1 MPVLEVEIGD
11 PLPDGKDGEIK
22 TLPPELQRFVNN
34 QIAKARR
41 DAEDKVERRLQPY
54 VLDPVDVEKL
64 RQRAKQADELEI
76 GVLERDKRY
85 EEALSLR
92 DKKNAELI
100 ESEKAK
106 TAAAVKRVRE
116 SVAKSIRAAAAT
128 SGARAESLDE
138 LERLLGA
145 EVDLDDTLTEFV
157 KDADGKPRVDDKGQ
171 RVTIEGLVA
180 DYLKTHAHH
189 VAVSPAKGGK
199 APGGTT
205 FSGRPPVA
213 GDARSEARANVAEN
227 PTTKNVAALLNLAT
241 RRT

>member
-1 MPVLEVEIGD
+1 MADTLTVELDESG
-11 PLPDGKDGEIK
+11 GIK
-22 TLPPELQRFVNN
+22 TLPEQLQRFLDKR
-34 QIAKARR
+34 IDEAYKKGADKTEKALSPHL
-41 DAEDKVERRLQPY
+41 A
-54 VLDPVDVEKL
+54 DPVEIEKL

-100 ESEKAK
+100 AAEQAK
-106 TAAAVKRVRE
+106 TSAAVKRVRE

-189 VAVSPAKGGK
+189 VAVAPAKGGK

-205 FSGRPPVA
+205 FAGRPPVA
-213 GDARSEARANVAEN
+213 GDARSDARAKVAEN
-227 PTTKNVAALLNLAT
+227 PTEANIGALLKAAT
-241 RRT
+241 SRT